1 MHETERGDYQHG
13 QKLALDDF
21 CGKRFFKDALPADKS
36 LVMKIMCDPVAAFG
50 DYPPRSGWEEF
61 QWICHFGAEI
71 YSLAAL
77 KDPSVEVCFLAP
89 LLSDPL
95 ASYAALSLLSHPSLL
110 LLSALSAAMSSSAN
124 RHACALVANRPWRGL
139 RMRGLCGS
147 TRLASAA

>member
-36 LVMKIMCDPVAAFG
+36 LVMKIMCDPIAAFG
-50 DYPPRSGWEEF
+50 DFPPRSGWEEF

-77 KDPSVEVCFLAP
+77 KDPSVEVCFLCSP
-89 LLSDPL
+89 VPWPRMLPCRC
-95 ASYAALSLLSHPSLL
+95 SHILPSFCRRFVCC
-110 LLSALSAAMSSSAN
+110 AKSSSAN
-124 RHACALVANRPWRGL
+124 RYACALRG
-139 RMRGLCGS
+139 
-147 TRLASAA
+147 